1 MTVDLYLS
9 KDFYNLEPFSKSQW
23 LIKWQVGK
31 VSQKNLNISDH
42 FVIYN
47 LAKNGT
53 RDCKTGIMMHEIDFG
68 SIITLKAL
76 PFYFD
81 ILYIQGVINPFSCI
95 FNQKLC

>member
-1 MTVDLYLS
+1 
-9 KDFYNLEPFSKSQW
+9 
-23 LIKWQVGK
+23 
-31 VSQKNLNISDH
+31 
-42 FVIYN
+42 
-47 LAKNGT
+47 
-53 RDCKTGIMMHEIDFG
+53 MHEIDFG